1 MASPHFTTL
10 AALGFRLRKLG
21 KDGSEMLAH
30 SLHSVSSAF
39 LKVPHC
45 KKKTNM
51 TKTYEDTSQ
60 RLPNMSFLRVF
71 DISGL
76 QSNYFVELGNEPS
89 L

>member
-10 AALGFRLRKLG
+10 AALDFGLRKMA
-21 KDGSEMLAH
+21 KDGSESFQFPFTPFSFQCL
-30 SLHSVSSAF
+30 SESSP
-39 LKVPHC
+39 LQ
-45 KKKTNM
+45 KKKM

-76 QSNYFVELGNEPS
+76 QSNYFVELGKEPS